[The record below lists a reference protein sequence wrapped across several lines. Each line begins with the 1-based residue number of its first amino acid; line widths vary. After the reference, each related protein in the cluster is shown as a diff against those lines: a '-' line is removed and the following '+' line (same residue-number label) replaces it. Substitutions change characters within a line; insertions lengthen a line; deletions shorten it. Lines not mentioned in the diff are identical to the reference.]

1 MYFDQADQIMQS
13 WPELLLLAQGTITLN
28 LNGTVILMI
37 LLAIGAFWGYQEG
50 FRNLLTIAFWT
61 IAAYIA
67 TVEGGDFLV
76 EVINRFWENG
86 PRLVAFTL
94 GRPVDEAPIFGP
106 LITTELQIPL
116 FFRLVAFVALIL
128 LGFFFTQR
136 ATWKGPPNEPLAK
149 PLGFFVG
156 ALVMLLWSNA
166 VKVFWEQFL
175 DGGGTIEGPVAD
187 LLNALPDVG
196 DLTTSLIV
204 IFFLIIV
211 VLIVFYFPRIWQ
223 AGPGGGGPGG
233 GGPKK

>member
-1 MYFDQADQIMQS
+1 MYFDQADQIMRS
-13 WPELLLLAQGTITLN
+13 WLDLVLLAQGTITLN
-28 LNGTVILMI
+28 LNGSIILLI

-50 FRNLLTIAFWT
+50 FRNLLTVAFWT

-128 LGFFFTQR
+128 
-136 ATWKGPPNEPLAK
+136 
-149 PLGFFVG
+149 LGFFVG

-233 GGPKK
+233 PRK